1 MFAVHLLEAAQE
13 VIGFGKGEK
22 SVAFGFACSSVSDDS
37 GHLERGVSSEYT
49 CKDLVVDL
57 VT

>member
-1 MFAVHLLEAAQE
+1 MFAVHLFEAAQE
-13 VIGFGKGEK
+13 VVGFGEGEK

-37 GHLERGVSSEYT
+37 GHLEGGVPSEHT

-57 VT
+57 VA